1 MGRRSPIATAFAL
14 VACLWLAP
22 SCASVQFDRD
32 TPTSGTF
39 ESSAW
44 SFTIISFD
52 FPGPAVQI
60 AQRNVSS
67 SGQPNLVI
75 EKSLVIPHLGPLD
88 FLLDILCIRYAKIS
102 GTWGYAPG
110 E

>member
-1 MGRRSPIATAFAL
+1 MCRRPPLVLVLAL
-14 VACLWLAP
+14 AACAALAP
-22 SCASVQFDRD
+22 SCASVKFERE

-44 SFTIISFD
+44 AFTLISFD
-52 FPGPAVQI
+52 LPGPALQI

-75 EKSLVIPHLGPLD
+75 EKSLVVPHLFFLD
-88 FLLDILCIRYAKIS
+88 FLLDIVSIRYAKIS

>member
-1 MGRRSPIATAFAL
+1 MCRRAPI
-14 VACLWLAP
+14 VACALALLVP
-22 SCASVQFDRD
+22 SCASVKFERD

-44 SFTIISFD
+44 SFTLISFD
-52 FPGPAVQI
+52 IPGPALQV

-67 SGQPNLVI
+67 SGQPNLII
-75 EKSLVIPHLGPLD
+75 EKSLVTPHLFFLD
-88 FLLDILCIRYAKIS
+88 FLLDIVSVRYAKIS
-102 GTWGYAPG
+102 GTWGYPPG